1 MLLIG
6 IDIALLV
13 CLRRFKFV
21 WVVYLVGFLA
31 YWWLCAA
38 CLVFVCMFTCWG
50 AYCCC
55 EFVIIVDLVMGLWC
69 FKQLL
74 LHNWLLGW
82 LLHVV
87 VFVGNYGVLF
97 VGMLVCVLLV

>member
-1 MLLIG
+1 MFG
-6 IDIALLV
+6 V
-13 CLRRFKFV
+13 CLH
-21 WVVYLVGFLA
+21 VYVL
-31 YWWLCAA
+31 WL
-38 CLVFVCMFTCWG
+38 F
-50 AYCCC
+50 CCC
-55 EFVIIVDLVMGLWC
+55 GFVVIVDLVMGLWC

-87 VFVGNYGVLF
+87 VFVGNCGVLF